1 MVKKRETKVRGVHT
15 TREAAER
22 MAMLRRD
29 NVKRH
34 AAHAAR
40 SNLREQQLTKQRVT
54 QYQYE
59 LNTLHEASIRGSG
72 LDAVRMNR
80 MNALKDLIGRL

>member
-1 MVKKRETKVRGVHT
+1 MVKKRETKVRGIHT
-15 TREAAER
+15 TKQASER
-22 MAMLRRD
+22 MALLRRD
-29 NVKRH
+29 NVRRH

-59 LNTLHEASIRGSG
+59 LDNLHEASIRGSG
-72 LDAVRMNR
+72 LDSVRLNR
-80 MNALKDLIGRL
+80 MNALRDLIGKV

>member
-1 MVKKRETKVRGVHT
+1 
-15 TREAAER
+15 
-22 MAMLRRD
+22 MALLRRD

-59 LNTLHEASIRGSG
+59 LDNLHEASIRGSG
-72 LDAVRMNR
+72 LDSVRLNR
-80 MNALKDLIGRL
+80 MNALKELLSKV

>member
-15 TREAAER
+15 TKQAAER
-22 MAMLRRD
+22 MALLRRD

-59 LNTLHEASIRGSG
+59 LDNLHEASIRGSG
-72 LDAVRMNR
+72 LDSVRLNR
-80 MNALKDLIGRL
+80 MNALKELIRKV

>member
-15 TREAAER
+15 TKQAAER
-22 MAMLRRD
+22 MARLRAD

-59 LNTLHEASIRGSG
+59 LDNLHEASIRGSG
-72 LDAVRMNR
+72 LDSVRLNR
-80 MNALKDLIGRL
+80 MNALKELIGKV

>member
-15 TREAAER
+15 TQQAAAR
-22 MAMLRRD
+22 MARLRAD

-59 LNTLHEASIRGSG
+59 LDNLHEASIRGSG
-72 LDAVRMNR
+72 LDSVRLNR
-80 MNALKDLIGRL
+80 MNALKELIGKV